1 MKEQYIQL
9 CCEFYNEHSPED
21 KIWFG
26 RMYDECHQEHNKR
39 NSSMYRWQFP
49 LMVLKSQQGRIKE
62 LEQWNQNQ
70 YNLINEL
77 QNKIEDAEL
86 QIAVHWGAD
95 EDTDSVLKDIEKV
108 FSQAL
113 KPSVNKTDIADCSH
127 FSTTMFHD
135 GKAECFQ
142 CGAVV
147 NHERK
152 VIGVKR

>member
-26 RMYDECHQEHNKR
+26 RMYDECLQEHNKR
-39 NSSMYRWQFP
+39 NSSMYSWQFP

-70 YNLINEL
+70 YDLINKL
-77 QNKIEDAEL
+77 QNQIDEANL

-95 EDTDSVLKDIEKV
+95 EDTDSVLKDIER
-108 FSQAL
+108 AL
-113 KPSVNKTDIADCSH
+113 
-127 FSTTMFHD
+127 
-135 GKAECFQ
+135 
-142 CGAVV
+142 CGC
-147 NHERK
+147 NHEHNGMMYMSNPPK
-152 VIGVKR
+152 YKCKKCGDFYLSNKHD